1 MPSTYRKPHP
11 KPYAAASTAL
21 PRKGRPLSS
30 SSKGSARERQVRKLL
45 ESEGWAVTRGAGS
58 HGCADLWAAKAESY
72 DNGRGGALARY
83 LRLIQVKTDKAGPW
97 ANFRPKD
104 RAELSALA
112 AQTGGVAEL
121 WWWPPRDECRILRE
135 DSWPSA

>member
-1 MPSTYRKPHP
+1 MS
-11 KPYAAASTAL
+11 A
-21 PRKGRPLSS
+21 
-30 SSKGSARERQVRKLL
+30 SSKGSARERQVKKLL

-58 HGCADLWAAKAESY
+58 HGCADLWAARSEQGQSF
-72 DNGRGGALARY
+72 RLISHVV

-121 WWWPPRDECRILRE
+121 WWHPARGKCRVYLESEWPKERSNGAD
-135 DSWPSA
+135 

>member
-1 MPSTYRKPHP
+1 M
-11 KPYAAASTAL
+11 
-21 PRKGRPLSS
+21 SS

-45 ESEGWAVTRGAGS
+45 EEQGYAVTRGAGS
-58 HGCADLWAAKAESY
+58 HGQADLWAAKLLQTVER
-72 DNGRGGALARY
+72 DLID

-121 WWWPPRDECRILRE
+121 WWWPPRGKCRILLE
-135 DSWPSA
+135 SEWPS

>member
-1 MPSTYRKPHP
+1 M
-11 KPYAAASTAL
+11 
-21 PRKGRPLSS
+21 SS

-45 ESEGWAVTRGAGS
+45 EEQGWAVTRGAGS
-58 HGCADLWAAKAESY
+58 HGCADLWAAKAEQGQSF
-72 DNGRGGALARY
+72 RLISHVV
-83 LRLIQVKTDKAGPW
+83 LRLIQVKTDKAGPF

-121 WWWPPRDECRILRE
+121 HWWPAHKRCKVYLESD
-135 DSWPSA
+135 WPW